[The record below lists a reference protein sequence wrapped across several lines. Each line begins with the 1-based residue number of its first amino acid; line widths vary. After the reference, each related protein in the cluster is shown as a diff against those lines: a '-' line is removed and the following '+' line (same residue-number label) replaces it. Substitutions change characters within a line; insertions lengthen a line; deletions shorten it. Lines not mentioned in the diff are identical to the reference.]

1 MSNSKEATCTRKMSQ
16 EGSALTLSPV
26 WKSYLYQLQEE
37 APTPAAVP
45 SKTVDEASRP
55 AYFHE
60 EYHSYIS
67 HNDSILLLTKSG
79 QYLVR
84 ESGKNRKHHT
94 LSLRFLDEIKH
105 YRLYYDGQF
114 YVGDKKFD
122 HLVDLVADGLITMFL
137 ELKAGDYIHL
147 MCRSA
152 SYEQSPYFTLN
163 ERKRRTLSLSRER
176 PLPIDQPQSLDIEY
190 DKAHAFRIQTFK
202 GLHWCDL
209 CGNFMW
215 GLIAQGVRCEDCGF
229 TAHRKCSEKI
239 PANCCPDLKYLRGVF
254 GVDLTTLNKA
264 HGTRLPF
271 IVDMC
276 IKEIEKRGLNSEGI
290 YRVSGLRDEVEA
302 LRIAFDRD
310 GEKTDLSHSSWDD
323 IHVVAGVLKLYF
335 RLLPIPLIV
344 FQVYPLIMA
353 AAKEPDEKRRIERT
367 RDAIKQLPPAHYNA
381 LKHLSIHLNKIAEN
395 KEKNKMSSLNLSTV
409 LCPTLFPVP
418 DLTEM
423 SSTGSIPDL
432 HLEATSLDLIIRQPH
447 LIFPII

>member
-1 MSNSKEATCTRKMSQ
+1 MSV
-16 EGSALTLSPV
+16 EGSSLSPV

-37 APTPAAVP
+37 APTPVAVP
-45 SKTVDEASRP
+45 STKIDETICKP
-55 AYFHE
+55 AYFGE
-60 EYHSYIS
+60 EYHSYVS
-67 HNDSILLLTKSG
+67 HDDSKLLLSESG

-114 YVGDKKFD
+114 FVGEKKFD
-122 HLVDLVADGLITMFL
+122 HLSDLVADGFITMFL

-163 ERKRRTLSLSRER
+163 ERKRRTLSLGRDR
-176 PLPIDQPQSLDIEY
+176 PFLIQSQSQDIEY
-190 DKAHAFRIQTFK
+190 DKAHVFRLQNFK

-215 GLIAQGVRCEDCGF
+215 GLTAQGVRCEDCGF

-239 PANCCPDLKYLRGVF
+239 PANCCPDLKLLRGVF

-310 GEKTDLSHSSWDD
+310 GEKTDLGHSSWDD
-323 IHVVAGVLKLYF
+323 IHVIAGVLKLYF

-344 FQVYPLIMA
+344 FHVYPLIMA
-353 AAKEPDEKRRIERT
+353 AAKESDEKRRIERT
-367 RDAIKQLPPAHYNA
+367 RDAIKQLPPAHYHA
-381 LKHLSIHLNKIAEN
+381 LKHFTLHLHKIAEN

-418 DLTEM
+418 DFQEM
-423 SSTGSIPDL
+423 SSTGSIPDFQ
-432 HLEATSLDLIIRQPH
+432 LEATSLDLIIRQPH
-447 LIFPII
+447 LIFPIV